1 MHLKGLLDLLVQG
14 LFHHQA
20 FHHIREP
27 DAMDQTPQKIV
38 VVERMELLVHHKHME
53 DNMVGLTM
61 QTNGF

>member
-1 MHLKGLLDLLVQG
+1 MRLKGLLDLLVQG

-27 DAMDQTPQKIV
+27 HVMDQTLQKIV
-38 VVERMELLVHHKHME
+38 VVKLTELLVHHRHME
-53 DNMVGLTM
+53 DSMVGLTM